1 MPCATQQSPAA
12 MAASVATATEAA
24 SLAGEGENSMDAFIH
39 EHLSEIMTSY
49 SDRVDRLNEDVAAI
63 SSSFAGTT
71 SIATRNSEQLT
82 EEMKANSLLRNDLA
96 NFKFKFESFQA
107 LTEQKFHELYTAK
120 AAHTSELQDHARS
133 LATLESSI
141 KETKDLL
148 TETRQD
154 GRTSDNHLGRLQSAF
169 SHVEHLVN
177 NFDFVGAE
185 LLKVRLENLEQA
197 HSETL
202 ESLST
207 TEVKRVQD
215 HTALLALTQD
225 CDLHRREVEGRAGE
239 TNAALCDFRNKLEQI
254 KEVSK
259 GPKIELQML
268 DDVTQLQKQLRR
280 IAKTQQ
286 DQDAFFNNLAGT
298 LDTFRASIMDV
309 TNTLGVPLGGS
320 KLGDSVHDAV
330 LRLTRSAAS
339 NAESL
344 QHIDKACERQSL
356 ELQHGTR
363 RIAELEKLPPRVRD
377 LEHFAKA
384 MTATAT
390 STNDDE
396 GNTSSALESMAAAGA
411 EQRTEVL
418 TKLEA
423 QAQQTSQVR
432 STVHELSNGMR
443 GAEDR
448 LSALESKIASVNDSM
463 ASLRGGVDLTHEYWK
478 GLTRGVQRTHK
489 NVVTDGVSMKAPLP
503 DGSTTLRAVPLS
515 RSPRSPLGGGATLPA
530 VSPQ

>member
-1 MPCATQQSPAA
+1 
-12 MAASVATATEAA
+12 MAASVAVAMEAA
-24 SLAGEGENSMDAFIH
+24 SLAGEGEKGMDAFIH
-39 EHLSEIMTSY
+39 EHLSDIMKSH
-49 SDRVDRLNEDVAAI
+49 SDRIDRLNEDVSAI
-63 SSSFAGTT
+63 SSSFTGTT
-71 SIATRNSEQLT
+71 SLATRSSEQLV
-82 EEMKANSLLRNDLA
+82 EEMKTNAMLRNDL
-96 NFKFKFESFQA
+96 NTFKFKFESFQA
-107 LTEQKFHELYTAK
+107 LVEQKFHELHSAK

-133 LATLESSI
+133 IATLESSI

-148 TETRQD
+148 METRHD

-169 SHVEHLVN
+169 SHVEHLVG

-197 HSETL
+197 HSKTQ

-207 TEVKRVQD
+207 AEAKRADD
-215 HTALLALTQD
+215 HTALLALTED

-239 TNAALCDFRNKLEQI
+239 TNAALCDFRNKLAQI
-254 KEVSK
+254 KEASK

-268 DDVTQLQKQLRR
+268 DDITQLQKQLRR

-286 DQDAFFNNLAGT
+286 DQDTFFNNLAGT
-298 LDTFRASIMDV
+298 LDTLRASSMDV
-309 TNTLGVPLGGS
+309 TNTLGVPFTGS

-330 LRLTRSAAS
+330 FRLTRSAAS
-339 NAESL
+339 NSESL
-344 QHIDKACERQSL
+344 QRIDKACDRQSL

-363 RIAELEKLPPRVRD
+363 RIAEMEKLQLRVHD

-384 MTATAT
+384 MTASAA
-390 STNDDE
+390 NDDV
-396 GNTSSALESMAAAGA
+396 GNTASALESMAAAGA

-418 TKLEA
+418 TKLET
-423 QAQQTSQVR
+423 QAHQTNQVR
-432 STVHELSNGMR
+432 STVHQLSNGMR

-448 LSALESKIASVNDSM
+448 LSTLESKIASVNDSV

-489 NVVTDGVSMKAPLP
+489 NVVTDGFAMKAPLP